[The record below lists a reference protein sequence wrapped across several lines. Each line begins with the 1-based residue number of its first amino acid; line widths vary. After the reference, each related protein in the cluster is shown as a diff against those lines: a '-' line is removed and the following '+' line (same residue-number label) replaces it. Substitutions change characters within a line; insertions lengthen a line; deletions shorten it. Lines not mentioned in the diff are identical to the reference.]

1 MAHFIN
7 TTDIK
12 LKSEYQ
18 VNWNIN
24 GELAAAQL
32 NYGAKSKFK
41 IFWSREP
48 TVYGDHIPS
57 AQNQVLSVDTV

>member
-24 GELAAAQL
+24 GELAAATQQL
-32 NYGAKSKFK
+32 
-41 IFWSREP
+41 WS
-48 TVYGDHIPS
+48 
-57 AQNQVLSVDTV
+57 